1 MADSNISNVRISPP
15 AGDDSSTDAP
25 VTPPHTHPANTGY
38 MIHALCSVVDTG
50 YMLHVDMAHKGNM
63 LKLDTVD
70 TQEYPR

>member
-15 AGDDSSTDAP
+15 AGSDSSTDAP
-25 VTPPHTHPANTGY
+25 VTPPRTHPANTGY
-38 MIHALCSVVDTG
+38 MLHVLCSVDTG
-50 YMLHVDMAHKGNM
+50 NMLHVDMAHKGNM